1 MIRIQTFLLLLAF
14 SGIYENALGQGPGGV
29 SANLKLWLKGN
40 TGVTGSPVSSWA
52 DQSGNGFSATQGT
65 VAARPAVIANRLN
78 FNPAIQFDGVND
90 QLVITNGILGS
101 ATYTNVHVFA
111 IVRTNVISA
120 SSVFLESL
128 PSGNRLNVHIPW
140 TDNSL
145 YWDAGSTDGNQ
156 RISTPWVSIVNQ
168 SYLWSFTAS
177 TTATPSGQKQDIY
190 RNGLI
195 LANDNTMTS
204 FVGGN
209 NNFSLGNGF
218 GFFNGEVAE
227 FVVYTGALTAAQ
239 LNRIH
244 SYLAVKYGITIDQS
258 TARNYIASDNSVI
271 WNAGTMASYANDI
284 AGIGRDGNAT
294 LDQRKS
300 TSSNTPA
307 DVITMANSSISAP
320 TALSADLQFLVWG
333 HNGQVLGADPAAG
346 SFVHNGTTIQSV
358 IKRVW
363 GTFKSGTPTGNVI
376 VQVNMSQVAGGANA
390 NADIRLL
397 IDNDAT
403 FGNASA
409 GERVIAPT
417 VGFGATGGL
426 VEFAIPYANLAVG
439 QSFFSLGSVNSATA
453 PLVSPSPGGVV
464 ATTKLWLKADQG
476 VTGSP
481 VSAWN
486 DQSGNGFSAVQT
498 TVANRPAFA
507 SAGINFNPTVQ
518 FNGSSQQMVITG
530 GIMGTSTYNDFN
542 AVMVARTNAI
552 QSSSVFYENMAG
564 GGRINAHIPWS
575 DAVLYWDAGNSVAP
589 NRISTAW
596 TGSINTNYI
605 WTLTASTTTTATGQ
619 RQDVYKNGLLLAN
632 DNTMSSFTGNG
643 SDFFLGSLAGANFE
657 NGEMP
662 ELILYTSNLS
672 ALNLQKIHSYLASKY
687 GITLDQTT
695 PLDYVASNWNGTT
708 GAKIWDATVGG
719 TFKNDIAVIG
729 RDDNASLNQKQSASI
744 NPNNVL
750 TIGNVAIAANNASNA
765 NVFSADRTFF
775 SWAHNG
781 GALNATGVADIGTT
795 TNSEVILGRLARVW
809 KAQETGTTG
818 TLKLRFDLSQ
828 VPGAGGVV
836 GNNNLSNIRL
846 LVDANG
852 VFASGATSVSPTTFS
867 NITHIADF
875 DFDFTGAT
883 GYFFTIGTVNLTN
896 APLPVELV
904 SFSAVVNGKTVD
916 ASWVTASEKN
926 NDYYVVESSGDGEQW
941 AEVAFVKGKGTTS
954 NTSQY
959 LATDKNPRTGKSY
972 YRLKQV
978 DLDGKFAYSSIV
990 HVEMDMAMGVVVY
1003 PNPVSGEVV
1012 HLDLIGLENA
1022 DGIAIHSL
1030 QGVEMYRTPVRSSGT
1045 NTRTLDIPVKGW
1057 SPGIYIVTVY
1067 TSDDIHNIRLVV
1079 R

>member
-1 MIRIQTFLLLLAF
+1 MARIRTLVF
-14 SGIYENALGQGPGGV
+14 SIVFAGLGYQAIAQGPGGV

-40 TGVTGSPVSSWA
+40 TGVTGSPVSAWA
-52 DQSGNGFSATQGT
+52 DQSGNGFSAAQAT
-65 VAARPAVIANRLN
+65 VVARPAVIANRLN

-90 QLVITNGILGS
+90 QLVITNGILGA
-101 ATYTNVHVFA
+101 ATYTNVYVFA
-111 IVRTNVISA
+111 VVRTNTVSA
-120 SSVFLESL
+120 SSVFLENL
-128 PSGNRLNVHIPW
+128 PAGNRLNVHIPW
-140 TDNSL
+140 SDNSL
-145 YWDAGSTDGNQ
+145 YWDAGSTDANQ
-156 RISTPWVSIVNQ
+156 RINTPWVSAVNQ

-177 TTATPSGQKQDIY
+177 TTATPSGQRQDIY

-209 NNFSLGNGF
+209 NNFSIGNGF

-227 FVVYTGALTAAQ
+227 FVVYTGALTVAQ

-244 SYLAVKYGITIDQS
+244 SYLAIKYGITIDQS
-258 TARNYIASDNSVI
+258 TARNYIASDNSVV

-333 HNGQVLGADPAAG
+333 HNGQALSADPAG
-346 SFVHNGTTIQSV
+346 SSFVHNGTTIQSA

-363 GTFKSGTPTGNVI
+363 GTFKTGTPAGNVI
-376 VQVNMSQVAGGANA
+376 VQVNMSQVGNGTNA

-397 IDNDAT
+397 VDNDAT

-426 VEFAIPYANLAVG
+426 VEFAVPYANLAAG
-439 QSFFSLGSVNSATA
+439 QSFITLGTVNSATA
-453 PLVSPSPGGVV
+453 PLVTPSPGGVV

-476 VTGSP
+476 VTGAP

-486 DQSGNGFSAVQT
+486 DQSGNGFSAVQG
-498 TVANRPAFA
+498 TVASRPAFA
-507 SAGINFNPTVQ
+507 GAGINFNPTVQ
-518 FNGSSQQMVITG
+518 FNGSSHQMVITG
-530 GIMGTSTYNDFN
+530 GVMGTATYTDFN
-542 AVMVARTNAI
+542 AVIVARANAV
-552 QSSSVFYENMAG
+552 QSSSVFYETMAG

-575 DAVLYWDAGNSVAP
+575 DANLYWDAGSAVAP
-589 NRISTAW
+589 NRISTPW
-596 TGSINTNYI
+596 TGTVNTNYI
-605 WTLTASTTTTATGQ
+605 WTLTASTTATATGQ
-619 RQDVYKNGLLLAN
+619 RQDIYKNGLLLAN
-632 DNTMSSFTGNG
+632 DNTMSAFTGIG
-643 SDFFLGSLAGANFE
+643 SDFYLGSLSGANFE

-662 ELILYTSNLS
+662 EMILYTSNLS

-695 PLDYVASNWNGTT
+695 SLDYVASNWNGAT
-708 GAKIWDATVGG
+708 GTKIWDATTGG
-719 TFKNDIAVIG
+719 AFKNDIAVIG
-729 RDDNASLNQKQSASI
+729 RDDNSSLNQKQSASI
-744 NPNNVL
+744 NAGNIL
-750 TIGNVAIAANNASNA
+750 TIGNVSIAADNTSNA
-765 NVFSADRTFF
+765 NSFAADRTFF

-781 GALNATGVADIGTT
+781 GALNAAGVADIGTT
-795 TNSEVILGRLARVW
+795 TNAEVILGRLARVW
-809 KAQETGTTG
+809 KAQESGTTG

-828 VPGAGGVV
+828 VPGAGGVI

-852 VFASGATSVSPTTFS
+852 VFASGATSVSPTTF
-867 NITHIADF
+867 NNTTHIADF

-896 APLPVELV
+896 APLPIELV
-904 SFSAVVNGKTVD
+904 SFTAIANGKTVD
-916 ASWVTASEKN
+916 TEWVTASEKN
-926 NDYYVVESSGDGEQW
+926 NDYFVVESSTD
-941 AEVAFVKGKGTTS
+941 AERWTEVMYVKGKGTVTTTS
-954 NTSQY
+954 HYT
-959 LATDKNPRTGKSY
+959 AIDTNPLVGKSY

-978 DLDGKFAYSSIV
+978 DFDGKYSYSRIV
-990 HVEMDMAMGVVVY
+990 QVELLDLGVVLY
-1003 PNPVSGEVV
+1003 PNPVKGDVV
-1012 HLDLIGLENA
+1012 HLNLVGVETA
-1022 DGIAIHSL
+1022 DGVSVHSMQGAEMFRSAIT
-1030 QGVEMYRTPVRSSGT
+1030 GSGKY
-1045 NTRTLDIPVKGW
+1045 NRVLDIPIVGW
-1057 SPGIYIVTVY
+1057 APGIYVVTVY
-1067 TSDDIHNIRLVV
+1067 TADDIHNIRLVV